1 MRSRARCVSVI
12 VEVLKRKLPP
22 FDLDSEAINC
32 HHNYV
37 AQEEHFGENVFVPR
51 KGAISARLGELEN
64 LPGEVVYVQA
74 SVVRKRDKRTLV
86 TPYAR
91 NL

>member
-1 MRSRARCVSVI
+1 MSVI
-12 VEVLKRKLPP
+12 VEVRKGKLPP
-22 FDLDSEAINC
+22 F
-32 HHNYV
+32 NYV
-37 AQEEHFGENVFVPR
+37 AQEEHFGEIVFVTR
-51 KGAISARLGELEN
+51 KGAISARLGESEN
-64 LPGEVVYVQA
+64 IPGEVGYVQA